1 MGKQILVSP
10 ILSLDENRAQF
21 CDARYRTEWPRHKQ
35 GLGLADLCIWR
46 IFPACD
52 FSLSAPK
59 QVKALLSIL
68 HWQGLQR
75 GLWAV
80 CWGMGGTGSS
90 AVRKRKCSWPHSR
103 RDGCIAQQLLLGVS
117 GAWEVVLELLF
128 SMELWSWGAL
138 SDYELLLR
146 WAFLEWSLVAA
157 VKSNFSIERHR
168 VFRTWLPAVISFI
181 ERPFCWVLLIGYFLF
196 TRESSCHDIQCFVGL
211 FSRRDY
217 LLYQLNHLLWCW
229 MLVTKSMLT
238 NEYAVSFWREPTEGS
253 LLFRLV
259 FSIFIYQT

>member
-1 MGKQILVSP
+1 MLG
-10 ILSLDENRAQF
+10 
-21 CDARYRTEWPRHKQ
+21 TELN
-35 GLGLADLCIWR
+35 GLGISKVW
-46 IFPACD
+46 
-52 FSLSAPK
+52 
-59 QVKALLSIL
+59 V
-68 HWQGLQR
+68 WQTCAYG
-75 GLWAV
+75 
-80 CWGMGGTGSS
+80 GSS
-90 AVRKRKCSWPHSR
+90 LPVISPSQHSSRWR
-103 RDGCIAQQLLLGVS
+103 RYCQSSTDRVCRAASGQCAGDGRHWFFSSEKEEMFMTPFLERWLYSSAAASGSQWCLRGGLGT
-117 GAWEVVLELLF
+117 AI
-128 SMELWSWGAL
+128 SMELWNWGAL
-138 SDYELLLR
+138 SNYELLLR